1 MTVRQFFDD
10 YFNVSKL
17 VREKRRYRRQMARI
31 RALPE
36 DYQYMFRKMQ
46 EWMWSFASGAGYDM
60 MELHGNLL
68 ELFEAGAAE
77 GRTVLEITGRDV
89 AAFCDALLRGVR
101 TWTEDRRRILN
112 REVLERLEPGCLPD

>member
-1 MTVRQFFDD
+1 
-10 YFNVSKL
+10 
-17 VREKRRYRRQMARI
+17 
-31 RALPE
+31 
-36 DYQYMFRKMQ
+36 MQ
-46 EWMWSFASGAGYDM
+46 EWMWSFASGAGYDI